1 MNRYYLAI
9 ALDFVGGSA
18 LVFSATLL
26 PGEYRVVA
34 VAVAAIAGSLLHS
47 STERLA
53 DLLEARQIL
62 KNTKQQQ
69 TQFAA
74 TILPPSIPQSYKN

>member
-1 MNRYYLAI
+1 VKRYYLAI
-9 ALDFVGGSA
+9 ALEFVGGSA

-53 DLLEARQIL
+53 DLLEARKIIKDAKSHVQIHYV
-62 KNTKQQQ
+62 
-69 TQFAA
+69 TQP
-74 TILPPSIPQSYKN
+74 TSIPQSYKN